1 MGGIERDA
9 CAAAAFLAWMADS
22 QGGCP
27 PVWGD
32 TRTFVGRRDR
42 RLESVDVVCAG
53 YPCQPFSAAGRR
65 LRSKD
70 PRHLWPAVR
79 RIVARV
85 QPQLVFFETSTG
97 TSRWGWGKCSGIAK
111 GSATALR
118 RECTARRSGRAASS
132 QTGFILGTARV
143 ATNGGIPCPE
153 STGKGCRIEDQAAT
167 WATPTAH
174 ERTHTPRQVHHG
186 EQLANQVDL
195 WASPQTPGGGAISR
209 SGDRIGE
216 LLLGGQSDELGD
228 SEHRAT
234 RVRSK
239 STGSKNGMQLQ
250 DEATNWPSAGG
261 RQRMLWN
268 HPGATD
274 SLTGAVTNWPTT
286 TSRDW
291 KVGDLPA
298 ECRVGSE
305 ALTAEALTAAAE
317 QFPSSRPIGPTT
329 DAGLSWLLSVWT
341 RPSCP
346 RLSPGF
352 QWWLMGWSHPRTF
365 FAAEETASCHSPL
378 PGRFSISPLASSWM
392 SRNLSHLRSLVV
404 ELSNAAATVSSTR

>member
-1 MGGIERDA
+1 M
-9 CAAAAFLAWMADS
+9 
-22 QGGCP
+22 
-27 PVWGD
+27 
-32 TRTFVGRRDR
+32 
-42 RLESVDVVCAG
+42 
-53 YPCQPFSAAGRR
+53 
-65 LRSKD
+65 
-70 PRHLWPAVR
+70 
-79 RIVARV
+79 
-85 QPQLVFFETSTG
+85 
-97 TSRWGWGKCSGIAK
+97 
-111 GSATALR
+111 
-118 RECTARRSGRAASS
+118 
-132 QTGFILGTARV
+132 

-216 LLLGGQSDELGD
+216 LLLGGQAMNW
-228 SEHRAT
+228 AT
-234 RVRSK
+234 PNTAQRGCEANLRDR
-239 STGSKNGMQLQ
+239 KNGMQLQ
-250 DEATNWPSAGG
+250 DEATNWPSARAEDSECCG
-261 RQRMLWN
+261 N

-352 QWWLMGWSHPRTF
+352 QWWLMGWPHPRTF